1 MENSLKIL
9 VKQLG
14 EIWRHFGVNQKTS
27 IILAMLVT
35 VGAITGML
43 YWSAMPSY
51 RLVYSGLSL
60 EDAAKAAEKLEESK
74 IKVKLGDSGR
84 SIYVPEKDVY
94 KCRLNLASEGIPK
107 SSSAG
112 FELFE
117 QPKFGLTDFAQKI
130 NYQRALQGELERTI
144 SSIEGISSA
153 RVMLVMPADKIFSSQ
168 TEKKASA
175 SIMVT
180 VAGGNTLSS
189 SQVRSIKQ
197 LVSSAVSGLSPAS
210 IAVTDQYGHLLSQRT
225 EQDADGM
232 DGEGTQI
239 EMQDK
244 MEALLTKKAQEML
257 DTALGIGK
265 SIVKVSANLDFSKV
279 ERRKESYEAEGRVA
293 MSETISS
300 ETTST
305 PSGGQAAT
313 VPVADPSKVTIDQ
326 GMGKSKK
333 EDTTTQYKV
342 PGGIETVVEK
352 GARIKNISVSVCVAT
367 GVKPRTPEDLLRITT
382 MVENAVGAVK
392 GELRNDTVKVV
403 EMEFPQPVKVEGP
416 SWWQKMPIP
425 LSTIGNGVFSLA
437 LLILIILVSR
447 KIFAGLSL
455 QREDVGVPIKNL
467 YGVGSG
473 TVGESAGGKSSPGII
488 EGEPTM
494 EQVSRLAED
503 NPKAVAAWITSVSAT
518 RK

>member
-1 MENSLKIL
+1 MENSLKVL
-9 VKQLG
+9 GKQLG
-14 EIWRHFGVNQKTS
+14 EIWHHFGVNQKTS
-27 IILAMLVT
+27 VILAMLIT
-35 VGAITGML
+35 VGAIGGML
-43 YWSAMPSY
+43 YWSSMPSF
-51 RLVYSGLSL
+51 RLVYAGLSL

-74 IKVKLGDSGR
+74 IKVKIGDSGHA
-84 SIYVPEKDVY
+84 IYVPEKDVY
-94 KCRLNLASEGIPK
+94 KCRLTLASEGIPK
-107 SSSAG
+107 STSAG

-153 RVMLVMPADKIFSSQ
+153 RVMLVLPADKIFSSQ
-168 TEKKASA
+168 SEKKASA

-180 VAGGNTLSS
+180 VASGNALNSA
-189 SQVRSIKQ
+189 QVRSIKQ
-197 LVSSAVSGLSPAS
+197 LVSSAVSGLNPTA
-210 IAVTDQYGHLLSQRT
+210 IAVTDQYGHLLAQRV
-225 EQDADGM
+225 ESDADGVE
-232 DGEGTQI
+232 GEGTQI
-239 EMQDK
+239 ETQDK
-244 MEALLTKKAQEML
+244 MESMLTKKAQDML
-257 DTALGIGK
+257 DMALGMGK

-279 ERRKESYEAEGRVA
+279 ERRKESYESEGRVA

-305 PSGGQAAT
+305 PGSGQTAT
-313 VPVADPSKVTIDQ
+313 VPVSDPSKVAIDQ

-352 GARIKNISVSVCVAT
+352 GARIKSLSVSVCVAT
-367 GVKPRTPEDLLRITT
+367 GVKPRTPEDILRIQS

-392 GELRNDTVKVV
+392 TEARIDAVKVV
-403 EMEFPQPVKVEGP
+403 EMDFPQPAKVEGP
-416 SWWQKMPIP
+416 AFWQKLPIS
-425 LSTIGNGVFSLA
+425 LSSIGNGVFSLI
-437 LLILIILVSR
+437 LLIVIILVSR

-467 YGVGSG
+467 YGAGVSS
-473 TVGESAGGKSSPGII
+473 VGESGGGKAPIL
-488 EGEPTM
+488 EGEPTI

-503 NPKAVAAWITSVSAT
+503 NPKAVAAWITSVSASH
-518 RK
+518 K